1 MSDGTTAAPAPSGPG
16 ASSAAGPRNGWVL
29 ATLPDDCRHALV
41 LGDDEL
47 ADQLRDAGISVAR
60 RVVADEPTS
69 TDAIVVAEHP
79 TTEDS
84 ELAALASR
92 LTPGGVLA
100 VALAQ
105 PAEPPDRVTIRHRMK
120 DALRRPAVATGVVV
134 RARQVEARLEKV
146 GLDVERLAAGELS
159 RAHSLG
165 AGTRAVRLP
174 RAMIVVGRSQP
185 SRGSV
190 LEAALEAVESELS
203 CARPVS
209 ATVRGSGALLV
220 DLAASEGARWM
231 LRLGT
236 GAGARLMVSAERNV
250 GALTERAPAAVRDR
264 IPPQLAVGVLRWARY
279 SVEPKAAGRVPRYL
293 KPRLWREALEF
304 LIALRHDANRPWAP
318 GSLSPLVATLSPHVD
333 ALGQQTLVD
342 VAQRLDQRL
351 EGVTLGWAHGDLWP
365 GNLLAHNGRLTAVLD
380 WDSASPH
387 ALPLLDMFHLIA
399 WGERRYRPLSLGAFC
414 ESALWP
420 LAQDGGDQRIRSY
433 CEATGTPRDAETL
446 EALAQAYWLVRAAR
460 EVGTFAD
467 RAKRPAWMEAN
478 VHRPLAALAGL

>member
-1 MSDGTTAAPAPSGPG
+1 M
-16 ASSAAGPRNGWVL
+16 
-29 ATLPDDCRHALV
+29 

-60 RVVADEPTS
+60 RVVANEPTS
-69 TDAIVVAEHP
+69 PDAIVVAEHP
-79 TTEDS
+79 AMEDPD
-84 ELAALASR
+84 LVGLASR

-100 VALAQ
+100 VALAE
-105 PAEPPDRVTIRHRMK
+105 PVEPPDRITIQHRMK
-120 DALRRPAVATGVVV
+120 DVLRRPAVATGLLV
-134 RARQVEARLEKV
+134 RARQVEARLERI
-146 GLDVERLAAGELS
+146 GLDVENLAAGELS

-165 AGTRAVRLP
+165 VGTRAVRLP

-190 LEAALEAVESELS
+190 LEAALEAVERELK
-203 CARPVS
+203 CCVRPVS

-250 GALTERAPAAVRDR
+250 GTLTERAPAAVSDR
-264 IPPQLAVGVLRWARY
+264 IPAQLAAGVLDWARY

-304 LIALRHDANRPWAP
+304 LIALRHDADRPWAP

-333 ALGQQTLVD
+333 ALAQQTLVD

-380 WDSASPH
+380 WDSASPY

-420 LAQDGGDQRIRSY
+420 LAQDGGNQRIRSY
-433 CEATGTPRDAETL
+433 CEATGTPCDPETL

-478 VHRPLAALAGL
+478 VHRPLAALAGV